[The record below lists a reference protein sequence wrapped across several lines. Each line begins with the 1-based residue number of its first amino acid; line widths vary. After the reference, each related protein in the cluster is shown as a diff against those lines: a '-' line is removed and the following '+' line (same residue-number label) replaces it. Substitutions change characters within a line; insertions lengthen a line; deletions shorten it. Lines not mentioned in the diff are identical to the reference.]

1 MRDRPSAPT
10 GDVDVDDPI
19 STVAGRDDVAVSIQT
34 PLPAASDSRDPDD
47 IEALIEALLLAAPQ
61 AATVDEL
68 ARGAEMEADEVERA
82 LAAIEQRAD
91 RGWVVQRHRDTIQL
105 ATAPRFASHV
115 RRFLNLDRE
124 TRLSGAAL
132 ETLAVIAYQ
141 QPVTRAEIEAVR
153 GVDCAGV
160 LATLHDRALIEQLG
174 RLDTVGH
181 PIQYGTTPAFLR
193 HFGFRSL
200 AEMPALGQING
211 RDARLLLDAATA
223 SAGLETDT
231 EGQEQRA

>member
-1 MRDRPSAPT
+1 MSDQPASPPNRRDQVDAT
-10 GDVDVDDPI
+10 GATGP
-19 STVAGRDDVAVSIQT
+19 GEDVAVSIQT
-34 PLPAASDSRDPDD
+34 ALPAVRDLRTPRD

-61 AATVDEL
+61 ATTFEEL
-68 ARGAEMEADEVERA
+68 ARGADLERDEVERA
-82 LAAIEQRAD
+82 IAAIEQRD
-91 RGWVVQRHRDTIQL
+91 ERGWVVQRHRDTVQL
-105 ATAPRFASHV
+105 ATAPRFASQV

-124 TRLSGAAL
+124 TRLSAAAL

-141 QPVTRAEIEAVR
+141 QPVTRVEIEAVR

-160 LATLHDRALIEQLG
+160 LATLHDRGLVDQLG

-200 AEMPALGQING
+200 ADMPALGQIDG
-211 RDARLLLDAATA
+211 RDARLLLEAATA
-223 SAGLETDT
+223 SAEMEPAS
-231 EGQEQRA
+231 EGPEG